1 MLKCDRIYCG
11 GKTMIDFAK
20 IEKQALSMDR
30 SSSGRLASTLL
41 RSLDETNEDP
51 ISPDEIENVWL
62 QELRRRSQECDDD
75 PSVLVSF
82 EDVMQRLR
90 DRD

>member
-1 MLKCDRIYCG
+1 
-11 GKTMIDFAK
+11 MIDFAK

-30 SSSGRLASTLL
+30 SSRGRLASTLL

-75 PSVLVSF
+75 PSVLVPF